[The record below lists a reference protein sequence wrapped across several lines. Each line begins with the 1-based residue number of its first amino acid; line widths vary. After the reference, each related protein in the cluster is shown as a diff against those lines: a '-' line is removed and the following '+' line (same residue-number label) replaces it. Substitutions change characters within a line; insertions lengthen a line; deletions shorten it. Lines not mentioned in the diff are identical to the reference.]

1 MFFYLCKMYHNG
13 GQLVYESIIIGK
25 KKLIYIQIIHTIER
39 YQIRLIGRGGEIIT
53 EAIELG
59 SKSLV

>member
-1 MFFYLCKMYHNG
+1 MNLFF
-13 GQLVYESIIIGK
+13 EE

-39 YQIRLIGRGGEIIT
+39 YQIRLIWRGGEITT
-53 EAIELG
+53 EVIDLG